1 MRAAP
6 TALRKGES
14 MTPLAEKIPG
24 MSDAD
29 LAALRIN
36 AARLIEH
43 GLPGQVAA
51 ASEIIPLI
59 DAETARRAALP
70 KPAAPPR
77 GRTVKKK
84 PAPVTGHQTAL
95 PSGGG

>member
-1 MRAAP
+1 
-6 TALRKGES
+6 
-14 MTPLAEKIPG
+14 MTSLAEKIPG
-24 MSDAD
+24 MNDAD
-29 LAALRIN
+29 LAALRTN

-59 DAETARRAALP
+59 DTEAARRAALP
-70 KPAAPPR
+70 KPVVPARA
-77 GRTVKKK
+77 RTPKKK

-95 PSGGG
+95 SSSDV

>member
-1 MRAAP
+1 
-6 TALRKGES
+6 
-14 MTPLAEKIPG
+14 MTTLAEKIPG

-29 LAALRIN
+29 LDALRTN

-51 ASEIIPLI
+51 ASEIIPVI
-59 DAETARRAALP
+59 DSETARRAALP
-70 KPAAPPR
+70 KPVVPPR
-77 GRTVKKK
+77 TRTVKKK

-95 PSGGG
+95 SSSGA